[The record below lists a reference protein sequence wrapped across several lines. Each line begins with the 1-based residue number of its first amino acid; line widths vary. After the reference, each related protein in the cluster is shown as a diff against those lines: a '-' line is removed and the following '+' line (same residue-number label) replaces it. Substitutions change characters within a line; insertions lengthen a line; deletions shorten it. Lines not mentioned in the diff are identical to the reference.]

1 MRVYKIKNALSS
13 ERNKLLKNTRFIS
26 PVFLVKN
33 VYVTQT
39 AQKVIN
45 PCIIFIKSYCHFA
58 NRNVISVNTIITNV

>member
-33 VYVTQT
+33 VYVTQNRT
-39 AQKVIN
+39 
-45 PCIIFIKSYCHFA
+45 KSYK
-58 NRNVISVNTIITNV
+58 SVHNFHKKLLPFRQ